1 MLNCLCSDD
10 LLYKPPFMTKSA
22 TPKNIVLYADDDADD
37 LELVRDAFSRYAN
50 NVEIVAVKDGSQAL
64 SYVQNLTEEDPTPCL
79 IILDINMPMLSG
91 KDVLVKL
98 RQMKRFESV
107 PVVLF
112 STSSQPQDGQFAQKY
127 DAGFITKPLD
137 YGQMQYITEQ
147 FIDHCTEE
155 IKKNIRRHNTR

>member
-1 MLNCLCSDD
+1 
-10 LLYKPPFMTKSA
+10 MTKSA

-50 NVEIVAVKDGSQAL
+50 NVEIVAVKDGSRAL
-64 SYVQNLTEEDPTPCL
+64 SYLQNLTEDDPTPCL
-79 IILDINMPMLSG
+79 IILDINMPMLNG
-91 KDVLVKL
+91 KDVLIRL

-112 STSSQPQDGQFAQKY
+112 STSSQPQDAQFAQKY

-155 IKKNIRRHNTR
+155 IKKNIRRRHSS